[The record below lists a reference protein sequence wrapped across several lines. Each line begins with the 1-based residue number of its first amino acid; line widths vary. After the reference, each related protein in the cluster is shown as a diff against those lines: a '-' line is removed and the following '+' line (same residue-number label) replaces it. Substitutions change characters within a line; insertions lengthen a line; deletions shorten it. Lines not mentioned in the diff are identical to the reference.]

1 MHKRLMAMKQNL
13 ASAIE
18 AQLCNIGEVDCEEL
32 GCAIDMLKDLEEA
45 LYFCTITEAM
55 NGEGKGKGSVE
66 IEYEGHKKNGHS
78 QMNGNDQMY
87 YPMYANGGSSQMNM
101 GGMPMMYANGGSGS
115 SGNSGGGSSSGGSG
129 SSGGSSSGGGGSS
142 YYGGLGGYWDN
153 QPYYNGTE
161 WVCYGGNEPMYYQS
175 RDSRGRFTSGRGGGG
190 GNSRNDYSEP
200 MMMER
205 DEREGRSPMNR
216 KMYMEAKDTK
226 DKASQLRE
234 LEKYMQELTS
244 DMVEMIQDSS
254 PEEKQYLEKKISAL
268 ASKIGQM
275 K

>member
-1 MHKRLMAMKQNL
+1 MHKRLMAMKQCL
-13 ASAIE
+13 ANAIE
-18 AQLCNIGEVDCEEL
+18 AQLCNIGEVDSEEL
-32 GCAIDMLKDLEEA
+32 GQAIDMLKDLEEA

-55 NGEGKGKGSVE
+55 NGEGKHKGGIE
-66 IEYEGHKKNGHS
+66 IEYEGLKKNGLS

-87 YPMYANGGSSQMNM
+87 YPMYSNGNNNSSQMYSM
-101 GGMPMMYANGGSGS
+101 GMPMMYADGN
-115 SGNSGGGSSSGGSG
+115 GNSGYSSGQ
-129 SSGGSSSGGGGSS
+129 S
-142 YYGGLGGYWDN
+142 YYGGS
-153 QPYYNGTE
+153 
-161 WVCYGGNEPMYYQS
+161 EPMYYQG
-175 RDSRGRFTSGRGGGG
+175 RDSQGRYTSGRGS
-190 GNSRNDYSEP
+190 SRSDYSEP

-216 KMYMEAKDTK
+216 KMYMEAKGTK

>member
-55 NGEGKGKGSVE
+55 NGEGKGKGNVE

-87 YPMYANGGSSQMNM
+87 YPMYMNGGSQMYM
-101 GGMPMMYANGGSGS
+101 GGSPMMYANGSGGS
-115 SGNSGGGSSSGGSG
+115 SGGGSGGNS
-129 SSGGSSSGGGGSS
+129 GGGSS
-142 YYGGLGGYWDN
+142 YYGGDN
-153 QPYYNGTE
+153 GQSY
-161 WVCYGGNEPMYYQS
+161 YGGSEQMYYQG
-175 RDSRGRFTSGRGGGG
+175 RDSQGRFTSGRGS
-190 GNSRNDYSEP
+190 SRSNYSEP
-200 MMMER
+200 MMIER
-205 DEREGRSPMNR
+205 DEKEGRSPMNR
-216 KMYMEAKDTK
+216 KMYMEAKGSK
-226 DKASQLRE
+226 DKATQLRE